1 MTLLNELL
9 FSIYTTLVRNNSF
22 IFYFYINSALQRPAS
37 DDKYK
42 LLNKTPG
49 RQGRLHTE

>member
-22 IFYFYINSALQRPAS
+22 IFYFAANFTLKKSGS
-37 DDKYK
+37 DDKYT
-42 LLNKTPG
+42 LLKKTPG